1 MVAFASLKD
10 YGPNFQI
17 KVISS
22 LLKNKAFLLNV
33 RDIID
38 DSHFEHPGHK
48 WVLTETLNYFDKYHT
63 TPTLDTLKIEVKKI
77 DNDILQTAVKEQLK
91 LVYTTQYD
99 DQEYVE
105 EEFANFCKNQ
115 LLKNALIDS
124 VDLLKSGHY
133 DDIRLLIDNALKA
146 GADKNLGHEYKKDIE
161 SRYRE
166 SSRKVV
172 PTPWAVLNTLLQGGL
187 GGGDY
192 GLIYGGPGGGKS
204 WDLVALGAFA
214 GSLGY
219 KVIHYTLELGE
230 DYVGK
235 RYDAYYTGISVSDVH
250 NYQDKIKEMLEEY
263 DDNIIIKEYPSKG
276 ASLTTIKSHIQKT
289 MDLGFTPDLILI
301 DYVDLLKPP
310 SRRKEKKEEIDD
322 LHYGT
327 KGLAKELN
335 LPIWSV
341 SQVNRAG
348 AKDEIVEGD
357 KSAGSYEKQA
367 IVDFGMSQSRLKK
380 DKTEGTGRWHIQKNR
395 YGPDGMTYNVN
406 IDTSCGHIEVLGEY
420 DDTED
425 YKNQPQAPASKF
437 GGITPTE
444 KNTISTL
451 FKNFSLSNDTE

>member
-10 YGPNFQI
+10 YGPTFQV

-33 RDIID
+33 RDILD
-38 DSHFEHPGHK
+38 DTYFEHPGHK
-48 WVLTETLNYFDKYHT
+48 WVIEETLKYFDKYHT

-77 DNDILQTAVKEQLK
+77 DNDVLQTAVKEQLK

-133 DDIRLLIDNALKA
+133 DDIRILIDNALKA
-146 GADKNLGHEYKKDIE
+146 GLDKNLGHEYTKDME
-161 SRYRE
+161 TRYRE
-166 SSRKVV
+166 SSRSAV
-172 PTPWAVLNTLLQGGL
+172 PTPWDVLNGLLQGGL

-204 WDLVALGAFA
+204 WDLVALGGWAAKMGF
-214 GSLGY
+214 

-230 DYVGK
+230 DYVGR
-235 RYDAYYTGISVSDVH
+235 RYDAYYTGINVSEVH
-250 NYQDKIKEMLEEY
+250 LHQDRIKEVISQFEHNL
-263 DDNIIIKEYPSKG
+263 IIKEYPAKG
-276 ASLTTIKSHIQKT
+276 ASLTTIKSHYQKT
-289 MDLGFTPDLILI
+289 ADLGFKADMILI

-310 SRRKEKKEEIDD
+310 SRRKERKEEIDD

-335 LPIWSV
+335 IPIWSV

-367 IVDFGMSQSRLKK
+367 IVDFGMSQSRLKT
-380 DKTEGTGRWHIQKNR
+380 DKVNGTGRWHIQKNR
-395 YGPDGMTYNVN
+395 YGPDGMSYNVN
-406 IDTSCGHIEVLGEY
+406 IDTSCGHVEVLGEY

-425 YKNQPQAPASKF
+425 YKSQQSSQTNTF
-437 GGITPTE
+437 GGISNSE
-444 KNTISTL
+444 KGNLKNLFQNFTL
-451 FKNFSLSNDTE
+451 ENK

>member
-1 MVAFASLKD
+1 MVAFQSLKD
-10 YGPNFQI
+10 YGPTFQI

-38 DSHFEHPGHK
+38 ESHFEHPGIK
-48 WVLTETLNYFDKYHT
+48 WTLTETLKYFDKYHCC
-63 TPTLDTLKIEVKKI
+63 PTLDTLKIEVKKI
-77 DNDILQTAVKEQLK
+77 DNDVLQTAVKEQLK
-91 LVYTTQYD
+91 LIYTTQYD

-105 EEFANFCKNQ
+105 EEFSNFCKNQ

-133 DDIRLLIDNALKA
+133 DDIRILIDNALKA
-146 GADKNLGHEYKKDIE
+146 GADKNLGHEYIKDIE

-172 PTPWAVLNTLLQGGL
+172 PTPWDVLNTLLQGGL

-214 GSLGY
+214 GKLGY
-219 KVIHYTLELGE
+219 KVIHYTLELSE

-235 RYDAYYTGISVSDVH
+235 RYDAFYTGISVSEIH
-250 NYQDKIKEMLEEY
+250 NYQDKLKEMIGEFEH
-263 DDNIIIKEYPSKG
+263 NIIIKEYPAKG
-276 ASLTTIKSHIQKT
+276 ASLTTIKSRYQKT
-289 MDLGFTPDLILI
+289 ADLGFKADLILI

-335 LPIWSV
+335 VPIWSV

-406 IDTSCGHIEVLGEY
+406 IDTSCGHIEVLDEY

-425 YKNQPQAPASKF
+425 YKNQQSQQKSSF
-437 GGITPTE
+437 GGISDNE
-444 KNTISTL
+444 KGNLKNL
-451 FKNFSLSNDTE
+451 FQNFSLENNG

>member
-1 MVAFASLKD
+1 MVAFSKLED
-10 YGPNFQI
+10 YGSSFQI
-17 KVISS
+17 KIINS

-33 RDIID
+33 RDILD
-38 DSHFEHPGHK
+38 EAHFSHPGHK
-48 WVLTETLNYFDKYHT
+48 WVIDETLKYFDKYHT
-63 TPTLDTLKIEVKKI
+63 TPTLDTLKIEIKKI
-77 DNDILQTAVKEQLK
+77 DNDVLQTAVKEQLK

-105 EEFANFCKNQ
+105 EEFSNFCKNQ

-133 DDIRLLIDNALKA
+133 DDIRILIDNALKA
-146 GADKNLGHEYKKDIE
+146 GADKNLGHEYVKDLE

-172 PTPWAVLNTLLQGGL
+172 PTPWDVLNTLLQGGL

-214 GSLGY
+214 GKLGY
-219 KVIHYTLELGE
+219 KVLHYTLELGE

-235 RYDAYYTGISVSDVH
+235 RYDAYYTGISVSDIH
-250 NYQDKIKEMLEEY
+250 NYQDKLKEMIGEFEH
-263 DDNIIIKEYPSKG
+263 NIIIKEYPAKG
-276 ASLTTIKSHIQKT
+276 ASLTTIKSHYQKT
-289 MDLGFTPDLILI
+289 ADLGFKADLILI

-310 SRRKEKKEEIDD
+310 SRRKDRKEEIDD

-327 KGLAKELN
+327 KGLAKELD

-367 IVDFGMSQSRLKK
+367 IVDFGMSQSRLKT
-380 DKTEGTGRWHIQKNR
+380 DKVNGTGRWHIQKNR

-425 YKNQPQAPASKF
+425 YKSQQSSQPSTF
-437 GGITPTE
+437 GGISNSE
-444 KNTISTL
+444 KGNLKNLFQNFTL
-451 FKNFSLSNDTE
+451 ENNQ

>member
-1 MVAFASLKD
+1 MVAFSKLED
-10 YGPNFQI
+10 YGSSFQI
-17 KVISS
+17 KVINS

-33 RDIID
+33 RDILD
-38 DSHFEHPGHK
+38 ESYFSHPGHK
-48 WVLTETLNYFDKYHT
+48 WVIDETLKYFDKYHT

-77 DNDILQTAVKEQLK
+77 DNDVLQTAVREQLK

-105 EEFANFCKNQ
+105 EEFSNFCKNQ

-133 DDIRLLIDNALKA
+133 DDIRILIDNALKA
-146 GADKNLGHEYKKDIE
+146 GADKNLGHEYSKDIE

-172 PTPWAVLNTLLQGGL
+172 PTPWDVLNILLQGGL
-187 GGGDY
+187 GSGDY

-204 WDLVALGAFA
+204 WDLVALGAHA
-214 GSLGY
+214 GKLGY

-230 DYVGK
+230 DYVGR
-235 RYDAYYTGISVSDVH
+235 RYDAYYTGINVSEIH
-250 NYQDKIKEMLEEY
+250 EYQGQVKELVEGFEN
-263 DDNIIIKEYPSKG
+263 NIIIKEYPAKG
-276 ASLTTIKSHIQKT
+276 ASLTTIKSHYQKT
-289 MDLGFTPDLILI
+289 ADLGFKADLILI

-310 SRRKEKKEEIDD
+310 SRRKDRKEEIDD

-327 KGLAKELN
+327 KGLAKELQ

-348 AKDEIVEGD
+348 AKDEVVEGD

-367 IVDFGMSQSRLKK
+367 IVDFGMSQSRLKT
-380 DKTEGTGRWHIQKNR
+380 DKVNGTGRWHIQKNR

-406 IDTSCGHIEVLGEY
+406 IDTSCGHIEVLDEY

-425 YKNQPQAPASKF
+425 YKNQQSQSKTTF
-437 GGITPTE
+437 GGISASE
-444 KNTISTL
+444 KGNLKNL
-451 FKNFSLSNDTE
+451 FQNFSLENNG